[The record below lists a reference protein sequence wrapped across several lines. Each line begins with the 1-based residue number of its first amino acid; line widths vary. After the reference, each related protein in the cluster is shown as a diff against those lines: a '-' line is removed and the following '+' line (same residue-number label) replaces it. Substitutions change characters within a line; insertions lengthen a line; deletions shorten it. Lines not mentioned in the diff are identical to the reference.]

1 MKKYIFKTTATMK
14 PYNNKNWWID
24 GGIIPVK
31 HIEAE
36 TVKDA
41 LQIFRDIVDEQHYI
55 SISDR
60 ALKNKNPMYRDTETG
75 NALQVGY
82 VITGKTEFQKD
93 SGEWVTQYIDY
104 GLKLLPLWKQSFE
117 RGGGYIMTDYN
128 KIAMDNLNGLM
139 REIAEYSRMAEEI
152 GATLDSLKD
161 SLKKY
166 MDENGLDSIA
176 GNEHKASYKAVTSS
190 RIDTTA
196 LKRDMPEIAA
206 KYTKTTET
214 RRFLFV

>member
-1 MKKYIFKTTATMK
+1 
-14 PYNNKNWWID
+14 
-24 GGIIPVK
+24 
-31 HIEAE
+31 
-36 TVKDA
+36 
-41 LQIFRDIVDEQHYI
+41 
-55 SISDR
+55 
-60 ALKNKNPMYRDTETG
+60 
-75 NALQVGY
+75 
-82 VITGKTEFQKD
+82 
-93 SGEWVTQYIDY
+93 
-104 GLKLLPLWKQSFE
+104 
-117 RGGGYIMTDYN
+117 MTDYN

-196 LKRDMPEIAA
+196 LKRDIPEIAA

>member
-1 MKKYIFKTTATMK
+1 
-14 PYNNKNWWID
+14 
-24 GGIIPVK
+24 
-31 HIEAE
+31 
-36 TVKDA
+36 
-41 LQIFRDIVDEQHYI
+41 
-55 SISDR
+55 
-60 ALKNKNPMYRDTETG
+60 
-75 NALQVGY
+75 
-82 VITGKTEFQKD
+82 
-93 SGEWVTQYIDY
+93 
-104 GLKLLPLWKQSFE
+104 
-117 RGGGYIMTDYN
+117 MTDYN
-128 KIAMDNLNGLM
+128 KIAMDNLNALM
-139 REIAEYSRMAEEI
+139 REIAEYFRMAEEI

-166 MDENGLDSIA
+166 MDENGRDSIA

>member
-1 MKKYIFKTTATMK
+1 MLLLEKQNFKRI
-14 PYNNKNWWID
+14 PGN
-24 GGIIPVK
+24 GLHGILI
-31 HIEAE
+31 
-36 TVKDA
+36 
-41 LQIFRDIVDEQHYI
+41 
-55 SISDR
+55 
-60 ALKNKNPMYRDTETG
+60 
-75 NALQVGY
+75 
-82 VITGKTEFQKD
+82 
-93 SGEWVTQYIDY
+93 Y

>member
-1 MKKYIFKTTATMK
+1 
-14 PYNNKNWWID
+14 
-24 GGIIPVK
+24 
-31 HIEAE
+31 
-36 TVKDA
+36 
-41 LQIFRDIVDEQHYI
+41 
-55 SISDR
+55 
-60 ALKNKNPMYRDTETG
+60 
-75 NALQVGY
+75 
-82 VITGKTEFQKD
+82 
-93 SGEWVTQYIDY
+93 
-104 GLKLLPLWKQSFE
+104 
-117 RGGGYIMTDYN
+117 MTDYN
-128 KIAMDNLNGLM
+128 KIAMDNLNALM

-161 SLKKY
+161 TLKKY

-196 LKRDMPEIAA
+196 LKLDMPEIAA